1 MEPLGPATC
10 SPHVPGEGRPLMGEV
25 RLPTRGAHPG
35 SPRCHGPHG
44 SVRTPSTPAVTALW
58 FLYPWPWT
66 RQAALG
72 PRESLSSPQPQDH
85 KNHGCKLNS
94 LPVGAEPRAKQG
106 GGRGAGAARSTT
118 PRQGR
123 RSRARSELS
132 RETPDCVAPRRS
144 VACPHPAP
152 APSAMRVLCQPTAP
166 PVRTPWGWW
175 RWRISTSIFI
185 PSGDG
190 ARRARLKQQAAG
202 QALRLFMGCR
212 GLGVSSPCGLV

>member
-132 RETPDCVAPRRS
+132 
-144 VACPHPAP
+144 HPWDFP
-152 APSAMRVLCQPTAP
+152 GKNTEVGCHFLLQGIFPTQGLNLCLLHWQ
-166 PVRTPWGWW
+166 
-175 RWRISTSIFI
+175 SNS
-185 PSGDG
+185 
-190 ARRARLKQQAAG
+190 
-202 QALRLFMGCR
+202 
-212 GLGVSSPCGLV
+212 